1 MWRETN
7 SILIGVLCS
16 LALVSGCSDGTTE
29 RKEGRDQS
37 TRSSS
42 TALQIVS
49 VACKPEQPERR
60 LWEALVRIPPRKIEV
75 QVRNSGSRGAKL
87 WMGDRSGLKMSRE
100 ERDGQL
106 NAARARKQ
114 TKAEWQEMNKQ
125 ERDELNA
132 EIEELENM
140 PYGVGIET
148 GSPAKDQWYPARSP
162 FNWVPAADN
171 RPDRVDEVTIPAGQT
186 RAFSILMPPPSQLDR
201 FEAWRVFLINPDF
214 KRIEEKVLRP

>member
-1 MWRETN
+1 MWQGTN
-7 SILIGVLCS
+7 STVIGVLCS
-16 LALVSGCSDGTTE
+16 LALASGCSDGTTE
-29 RKEGRDQS
+29 GKEGHDQN
-37 TRSSS
+37 TQGPS

-49 VACKPEQPERR
+49 VACNPGQPERR

-75 QVRNSGSRGAKL
+75 QVRNSGSRVIKL
-87 WMGDRSGLKMSRE
+87 WMSDRSGLKMSRE
-100 ERDGQL
+100 ERDEQL

-114 TKAEWQEMNKQ
+114 TKEEWQQMNKL

-148 GSPAKDQWYPARSP
+148 GSPAKNQWYPARSP

-171 RPDRVDEVTIPAGQT
+171 RPDRVNEVTIPAGQT
-186 RAFSILMPPPSQLDR
+186 CAFSILMPPPSQLDR
-201 FEAWRVFLINPDF
+201 FEAWRVFLINPGF